1 MHFKH
6 TTAKDPYLGSTIGKS
21 KRLVGRGR
29 GRLKKRNRRSVIS
42 NTTRTKAAY
51 HCYTLPKKKG
61 KALTIERGRRG
72 RGVGRIRRRMKD
84 RDGDVERQ
92 LGKAGDEGN
101 KGKEGGV

>member
-1 MHFKH
+1 
-6 TTAKDPYLGSTIGKS
+6 
-21 KRLVGRGR
+21 
-29 GRLKKRNRRSVIS
+29 
-42 NTTRTKAAY
+42 
-51 HCYTLPKKKG
+51 LPKKKG